1 VTGFGVFGAVYAV
14 AAAGCVGP
22 LFFGVVSHAL
32 ALPVHSSIRVLTVYA
47 LGVALPLVGVTLL
60 AGAGVGLWHT
70 VGMYVRRMQQAQPL

>member
-1 VTGFGVFGAVYAV
+1 MAI
-14 AAAGCVGP
+14 C
-22 LFFGVVSHAL
+22 VVSQAL

-70 VGMYVRRMQQAQPL
+70 VGMYVRRMQQATAVVTILAGGGQVYLAVFELGVL